1 MGGHRPIMTRETP
14 PTNRVVSVP
23 GTAHIDGSSA
33 PKIAARAPGD
43 ALRDTRTRIRARVM
57 GFARQSARMARTV
70 RACVEHVRR
79 GVTDSACAVRCFSSS
94 WWRED
99 AERRRG
105 IRAARAKAKRGVRD
119 AVRRAMSE
127 EDGDGD
133 VKTKRRGG
141 TFGHA
146 FLDGFDRVESST
158 RRRGRYGGGGE
169 DEGRAS
175 PSSSKSS
182 KWSWREPRGRVKDV
196 FDDEDDEDVAS
207 MFWSR
212 AGPRGFGGGM
222 DDPATRAAFKKM
234 FFDDFERLN
243 NGRARSSSSS
253 SSSFSFSSPRRAAS
267 DAGFFASSRCPHC
280 VALGISDR
288 DFITWDELKLA
299 LRTQAMKWHPDRHDD
314 ASKTMAE
321 AKFKGV
327 YDAYEALARDKV

>member
-1 MGGHRPIMTRETP
+1 
-14 PTNRVVSVP
+14 
-23 GTAHIDGSSA
+23 
-33 PKIAARAPGD
+33 
-43 ALRDTRTRIRARVM
+43 M
-57 GFARQSARMARTV
+57 GFVRQSARVARAW
-70 RACVEHVRR
+70 RACVDHVARD
-79 GVTDSACAVRCFSSS
+79 VSSVRCLSSS
-94 WWRED
+94 SSWRED

-127 EDGDGD
+127 EEGGGEEA
-133 VKTKRRGG
+133 KTKRRGG

-146 FLDGFDRVESST
+146 FLDGFDARVESST

-169 DEGRAS
+169 DQGRAS
-175 PSSSKSS
+175 SSSSS
-182 KWSWREPRGRVKDV
+182 SSWRREPRGRVKDV
-196 FDDEDDEDVAS
+196 FDDDDEDVAS

-222 DDPATRAAFKKM
+222 DDPAARAAFRKM
-234 FFDDFERLN
+234 FVDDFERLN
-243 NGRARSSSSS
+243 KRSSSSSSSS

-314 ASKTMAE
+314 ASKTIAE

>member
-1 MGGHRPIMTRETP
+1 
-14 PTNRVVSVP
+14 
-23 GTAHIDGSSA
+23 
-33 PKIAARAPGD
+33 
-43 ALRDTRTRIRARVM
+43 
-57 GFARQSARMARTV
+57 MARTV
-70 RACVEHVRR
+70 RACVENVRAFR
-79 GVTDSACAVRCFSSS
+79 LSRSGVDAAPAVRCFSSS

-119 AVRRAMSE
+119 AVRRARSE
-127 EDGDGD
+127 EEGDGD
-133 VKTKRRGG
+133 VKSKRRGG
-141 TFGHA
+141 TFGHE
-146 FLDGFDRVESST
+146 FLDGFDARVESST

-169 DEGRAS
+169 DQGRAS
-175 PSSSKSS
+175 TSSSSS
-182 KWSWREPRGRVKDV
+182 SWRREPRGRVKDV
-196 FDDEDDEDVAS
+196 FDDDADEDVAS

-222 DDPATRAAFKKM
+222 DDPAARAAFRKM
-234 FFDDFERLN
+234 FVDDFERLN
-243 NGRARSSSSS
+243 KRSSSS

>member
-1 MGGHRPIMTRETP
+1 MNFEEEG
-14 PTNRVVSVP
+14 
-23 GTAHIDGSSA
+23 GSSTNHNQA
-33 PKIAARAPGD
+33 NRCTCSPPPLLTRRASASKIAARAPVD
-43 ALRDTRTRIRARVM
+43 ALRDGTSRARACVM
-57 GFARQSARMARTV
+57 GFVRQSARVARAVRARVDNV
-70 RACVEHVRR
+70 RACPR
-79 GVTDSACAVRCFSSS
+79 DFSSVRCFSSS
-94 WWRED
+94 WSWRED

-127 EDGDGD
+127 EEGGGEEA
-133 VKTKRRGG
+133 KTKRRGG
-141 TFGHA
+141 TFGHE
-146 FLDGFDRVESST
+146 FLDGFDARVESST

-169 DEGRAS
+169 DQGRAS
-175 PSSSKSS
+175 SSSSS
-182 KWSWREPRGRVKDV
+182 SSWRREPRGRVKDV
-196 FDDEDDEDVAS
+196 FDDDADEDVAS

-222 DDPATRAAFKKM
+222 DDPAARAAFRKM
-234 FFDDFERLN
+234 FVDDFERLN
-243 NGRARSSSSS
+243 KRSSSS

>member
-1 MGGHRPIMTRETP
+1 MFMVFCARPMM
-14 PTNRVVSVP
+14 PT
-23 GTAHIDGSSA
+23 SSA
-33 PKIAARAPGD
+33 PKIAARAPVD
-43 ALRDTRTRIRARVM
+43 ALRDGTSRALARVM
-57 GFARQSARMARTV
+57 GFVRQSARVARAWRACVDNV
-70 RACVEHVRR
+70 RACPR
-79 GVTDSACAVRCFSSS
+79 DFSSVRCLSSS
-94 WWRED
+94 SSWRED

-127 EDGDGD
+127 EEGGGEEA
-133 VKTKRRGG
+133 KTKRRGG
-141 TFGHA
+141 TFGHE
-146 FLDGFDRVESST
+146 FLDGFDARVESST

-169 DEGRAS
+169 DQGRAS
-175 PSSSKSS
+175 TTSSSSS
-182 KWSWREPRGRVKDV
+182 SSWRREPRGRVKDV
-196 FDDEDDEDVAS
+196 FDDADEDVAS

-222 DDPATRAAFKKM
+222 DDPAARAAFRKM
-234 FFDDFERLN
+234 FVDDFERLN
-243 NGRARSSSSS
+243 KRSSSSS

-314 ASKTMAE
+314 ASKTIAE

>member
-1 MGGHRPIMTRETP
+1 L
-14 PTNRVVSVP
+14 
-23 GTAHIDGSSA
+23 A

-43 ALRDTRTRIRARVM
+43 ALRETHTRIRARVM
-57 GFARQSARMARTV
+57 GFVRQSARLARTV
-70 RACVEHVRR
+70 RACVESVRACR
-79 GVTDSACAVRCFSSS
+79 LIRSGVDAAPAVRCFSSS

-127 EDGDGD
+127 EEGDGD

-141 TFGHA
+141 TFGHE

-169 DEGRAS
+169 DQGRAS
-175 PSSSKSS
+175 SSSSS
-182 KWSWREPRGRVKDV
+182 SWREPRGRARDV
-196 FDDEDDEDVAS
+196 FDDDADDEDVAS

-222 DDPATRAAFKKM
+222 DDPAARAAFRKM

-243 NGRARSSSSS
+243 NGRARSSSSSSS